1 MLGCGAGRSFSE
13 KVRNGQETTHA
24 GADHHGA
31 SEGRGRSGEGQDG
44 EDGDPVAR
52 DQRADVLAVA
62 EGVRGDEGGLGA
74 SIQGAAKRERTTEAS
89 GGKPDA
95 GHADPGG
102 SGQGKLLSPERRHR
116 CVVQV
121 RADEAALRTDV
132 MRLASRYGYRRII
145 TAAPAT
151 ALSLADYVLHPP
163 PRLLIGQRAPAAAHV
178 LGEVLGVRRGR
189 DGTSNRR
196 VREDVLEEELTPRLA
211 VER

>member
-1 MLGCGAGRSFSE
+1 MVTSSFSGSE
-13 KVRNGQETTHA
+13 PVLHEIGRQPPPSLEVAVPQKCSVHA
-24 GADHHGA
+24 A
-31 SEGRGRSGEGQDG
+31 
-44 EDGDPVAR
+44 
-52 DQRADVLAVA
+52 
-62 EGVRGDEGGLGA
+62 
-74 SIQGAAKRERTTEAS
+74 T
-89 GGKPDA
+89 
-95 GHADPGG
+95 
-102 SGQGKLLSPERRHR
+102 SPERRRR
-116 CVVQV
+116 CVGQV

-151 ALSLADYVLHPP
+151 ASSLADYVLHPP

-189 DGTSNRR
+189 DGSSNRR